1 MRFTAVAPVFAL
13 VTMEAAMAACA
24 ARGAGAG
31 SAGQQSSQLV
41 VQNDNWLDVVVYL
54 VHGTARIRMGTV
66 TGLGHATFRIKQG
79 VVATESARL
88 LVDPIGASRGYLTDA
103 ITVMPGQRIELRV
116 GSPLNFSTVST
127 R

>member
-1 MRFTAVAPVFAL
+1 MRFTALTPVLAL
-13 VTMEAAMAACA
+13 VTMEAAMGACA

-31 SAGQQSSQLV
+31 SASQQSSQLV
-41 VQNDNWLDVVVYL
+41 VQNDYWLDVVIYL

-66 TGLGHATFRIKQG
+66 TGLSHATFHIKQG
-79 VVATESARL
+79 VVSTESARL

-103 ITVMPGQRIELRV
+103 ITVMPGQLIELRV

>member
-1 MRFTAVAPVFAL
+1 
-13 VTMEAAMAACA
+13 MEVAMAACA

-31 SAGQQSSQLV
+31 AGSASQQSSQLV
-41 VQNDNWLDVVVYL
+41 VQNDYWLDVVIYL

-66 TGLGHATFRIKQG
+66 TGLSHATFRIKQG
-79 VVATESARL
+79 VVSTESARL

-103 ITVMPGQRIELRV
+103 ITVMPGQLIELRV